1 MTNDDGRKLFIAF
14 YMMPR
19 WNGTNYSLNI
29 ILTRIRFSVVYGV
42 CEPYPCLA
50 LPPPRSKCGSPLTK
64 NCQDCKSIPKIKVLD
79 SRKSRK
85 ILDLP
90 AAVRPPWDFV
100 LARLWCELNSIQK
113 FYSWSTKC
121 NWQEQDIH
129 ARIRTSIHRAKL
141 NVNDI
146 SNNK

>member
-64 NCQDCKSIPKIKVLD
+64 NCQDWKSIPKIKVLD

-100 LARLWCELNSIQK
+100 PPWACTALMWTQFNSKILFMVYKMQLARTR
-113 FYSWSTKC
+113 YT
-121 NWQEQDIH
+121 
-129 ARIRTSIHRAKL
+129 RAHTHVHSSSQIECKRY
-141 NVNDI
+141 
-146 SNNK
+146 